1 MNTSKLN
8 DCLIVLGTYIGIS
21 QIESILGIIILCF
34 QIALIIYKAS
44 RKVYYLIKDKQYNQI
59 EDTIRDTIESLEDLK
74 KDNENE

>member
-44 RKVYYLIKDKQYNQI
+44 RKVYYLIKHKQYNQI
-59 EDTIRDTIESLEDLK
+59 EDTIKDTIESLEDLK

>member
-59 EDTIRDTIESLEDLK
+59 EDTIKDTIESLEDLK
-74 KDNENE
+74 KDNNNE

>member
-59 EDTIRDTIESLEDLK
+59 EDTIKDTIESLEDLK

>member
-1 MNTSKLN
+1 MSASKLN

-59 EDTIRDTIESLEDLK
+59 EDTIKDTIESLEDLK

>member
-34 QIALIIYKAS
+34 QIVLIIYKAT

-59 EDTIRDTIESLEDLK
+59 EDTIKDTIESLEDLK